1 MNYLY
6 IWKKKRMSGKIK
18 EARDTHMQF
27 IRLFKITAGP
37 PQGNFMGF

>member
-6 IWKKKRMSGKIK
+6 IKKKKRMSGKIK
-18 EARDTHMQF
+18 EARDTQMQF
-27 IRLFKITAGP
+27 IRFFNITAGP

>member
-6 IWKKKRMSGKIK
+6 IKKRK
-18 EARDTHMQF
+18 ECLKTKKPGTLKCNSSDSCN
-27 IRLFKITAGP
+27 ITAGP